1 MRDAAHKIQK
11 IRFGIEKIHTDSD
24 SVQTCN
30 LKPATKVYDIVINFR
45 GDQPAV
51 TLEIK
56 NTLNL
61 PKTSFSMKANLPQRE
76 PEMLRHWEA
85 IDVYGKIRKARAGCP
100 SYVLHDGPPYANG
113 AIHMGTAIN
122 KIVKDIIV
130 KSRSMLGYDAPYVPG
145 WDCHGLPIEIKVEEQ
160 LGGKKGEMSKLT
172 FRREC
177 RKYADENI
185 EVQRQQFKRLE
196 VFGEW
201 AEPYL
206 TMSHQYEA
214 DIARAFGDFVDK
226 GLVYK
231 GLKPV
236 HWCFSC
242 KTALAEAEV
251 EYEDHTSPSI
261 YVSFPVESD
270 LSDIDP
276 ALAGRDWSVVIWT
289 TTPWTLPANLAIAF
303 HPEYQYSAVRV
314 NSRGYIVATELLKAV
329 SEKCGWGQ
337 PQEIARFS
345 GKSLEKRKTR
355 HAFINRESLLV
366 LGNYVTLDA
375 GTGCVH
381 TAPGHGYDDYVTGV
395 HYGLD
400 ILCPVDDNGR
410 FLQNIEQFGGIE
422 VFEANPKIVDHM
434 RATGVLLHAEDFQH
448 TYPHCWRCHKPVI
461 FRATPQWFI
470 SLDKDQYREKAL
482 EAIRKVRWIP
492 SWGEERI
499 SNMVRERPDWCI
511 SRQRAWGVPI
521 IAFYCTACD
530 QILLNKNVVDHVAAV
545 FAREG
550 ADAWYARSPRKL
562 MPEGTVCSKCGG
574 RDFRQ
579 EFDILDVWFDS
590 GSSHLSTLGSRKDM
604 PWPSDLYIEGGDQY
618 RGWFQSSLLIAV
630 ALHGQAPYRTAITHG
645 WTLDAEGRA
654 MSKSKGIGIDPN
666 DLVKAR
672 GAEIARLLV
681 SSVSYVEDIRIFDEL
696 LDRLGEAYRK
706 IRNTCRF
713 MLGNLSNQQDAKNP
727 YFNPATDGVSYE
739 QMLEIDRWALA
750 RKNLLVERCLK
761 SYEEYQFHQVYS
773 VLYNFCIVDMSAF
786 YLDILKDRL
795 YTYATHSL
803 ARRSAQTAL
812 WEILDAITRLIAPIL
827 SFTSEE
833 VYSAMYED
841 HPPASRAESVH
852 MLLFPKNEVPRDEG
866 FLIAEWEKLRNVREV
881 VLKSLEEVRQAGTI
895 GNSLEAKV
903 IIHAAGETAELL
915 RRHEADL
922 RFIFI
927 VSQTEIQEDPGA
939 KDCLRAEVLKAD
951 GHKCERCWN
960 YSIEVGRDAAYPSL
974 CERCIPAIKEMTHCG

>member
-1 MRDAAHKIQK
+1 M
-11 IRFGIEKIHTDSD
+11 
-24 SVQTCN
+24 
-30 LKPATKVYDIVINFR
+30 
-45 GDQPAV
+45 
-51 TLEIK
+51 TLDIK

-76 PEMLRHWEA
+76 PEMLRHWDK
-85 IDVYGKIRKARAGCP
+85 IDVYARIRKARAGSP
-100 SYVLHDGPPYANG
+100 GYVLHDGPPYANG
-113 AIHMGTAIN
+113 AIHMGTAMN
-122 KIVKDIIV
+122 KIIKDIIV
-130 KSRSMLGYDAPYVPG
+130 KSRSMMGFDAPYVPG

-160 LGGKKGEMSKLT
+160 LGPKKAQMSKVAI
-172 FRREC
+172 RREC
-177 RKYADENI
+177 RKYAEKFI
-185 EVQRQQFKRLE
+185 EVQRQGFKRLE

-201 AEPYL
+201 ANPYL
-206 TMSHQYEA
+206 TMNYQYEA
-214 DIARAFGDFVDK
+214 DIARALGEFVDK

-261 YVSFPVESD
+261 YVAFPVESD

-276 ALAGRDWSVVIWT
+276 NLSGKDWSVVIWT

-314 NSRGYIVATELLKAV
+314 NGKGYIIATELLKTV
-329 SEKCGWGQ
+329 SEKLGWSE
-337 PQEIARFS
+337 PREVARFQ
-345 GKSLEKRKTR
+345 GKALERRKAR
-355 HAFINRESLLV
+355 HPFIDRESLCV

-400 ILCPVDDNGR
+400 VFCPVDDAGKFPSSVER
-410 FLQNIEQFGGIE
+410 FAGLE
-422 VFEANPKIVDHM
+422 VFEANPKIVNYM
-434 RATGVLLHAEDFQH
+434 RETGVLLYTEDFSH

-470 SLDKDQYREKAL
+470 ALDKNNFRQNAL
-482 EAIRKVRWIP
+482 EAIQKVRWIP

-499 SNMVRERPDWCI
+499 GNMVRERPDWCI

-521 IAFYCTACD
+521 VAFYCKACD
-530 QILLNKNVVDHVAAV
+530 QVLLRKDIIDHVASI
-545 FAREG
+545 FAKEG
-550 ADAWYARSPRKL
+550 ADAWYAHTPAEL
-562 MPEGTVCSKCGG
+562 LPQGTVCAQCGEN
-574 RDFRQ
+574 DFRQ

-590 GSSHLSTLGSRKDM
+590 GSSHLATLGARPDL
-604 PWPSDLYIEGGDQY
+604 PWPADLYIEGGDQY

-630 ALHGQAPYRTAITHG
+630 ALRGAAPYRAAITHG
-645 WTLDAEGRA
+645 WTLDEKGRA

-681 SSVSYVEDIRIFDEL
+681 SSVSYVEDVRIFDEL

-713 MLGNLSNQQDAKNP
+713 MLGNLSNQQDAKHP
-727 YFNPATDGVSYE
+727 HFNPETDRVPYD

-750 RKNLLVERCLK
+750 RKGTLIQKCLK
-761 SYEEYQFHQVYS
+761 GYEDYQFHQVYS
-773 VLYNFCIVDMSAF
+773 ALYNFCTVDMSAF

-795 YTYATHSL
+795 YTSATHSL

-812 WEILDAITRLIAPIL
+812 WEILDAFTRLIAPIL

-833 VYSAMYED
+833 VYHAMYEGC
-841 HPPASRAESVH
+841 PPETRSASVH
-852 MLLFPKNEVPRDEG
+852 ELLFPKYDDDAGCRVPPGGMGKAADCARVGPEIPG
-866 FLIAEWEKLRNVREV
+866 GSPAKRNH
-881 VLKSLEEVRQAGTI
+881 RQLARGQDSDPRFRR
-895 GNSLEAKV
+895 NRRAS
-903 IIHAAGETAELL
+903 AA
-915 RRHEADL
+915 
-922 RFIFI
+922 
-927 VSQTEIQEDPGA
+927 P
-939 KDCLRAEVLKAD
+939 
-951 GHKCERCWN
+951 
-960 YSIEVGRDAAYPSL
+960 
-974 CERCIPAIKEMTHCG
+974 

>member
-1 MRDAAHKIQK
+1 
-11 IRFGIEKIHTDSD
+11 
-24 SVQTCN
+24 
-30 LKPATKVYDIVINFR
+30 
-45 GDQPAV
+45 V

-76 PEMLRHWEA
+76 PEMLRHWEK
-85 IDVYGKIRKARAGCP
+85 IDVYGKIRKARAGSP
-100 SYVLHDGPPYANG
+100 GYVLHDGPPYANG

-130 KSRSMLGYDAPYVPG
+130 KSHSMLGYDAPYVPG

-160 LGGKKGEMSKLT
+160 LGRKKSEMSKMAI
-172 FRREC
+172 RREC
-177 RKYADENI
+177 RKYAEKYI
-185 EVQRQQFKRLE
+185 EIQRQGFKRLE

-201 AEPYL
+201 SQPYL
-206 TMSHQYEA
+206 TMSYQYETE
-214 DIARAFGDFVDK
+214 IARAFGDFVDK
-226 GLVYK
+226 GLVFK
-231 GLKPV
+231 GQKPV

-251 EYEDHTSPSI
+251 EYEDHVSPSI
-261 YVSFPVESD
+261 YVAFPMESD
-270 LSDIDP
+270 LSDLDP
-276 ALAGRDWSVVIWT
+276 KLARKDWSVVIWT

-314 NSRGYIVATELLKAV
+314 GGKGYIVATELLKAV
-329 SEKCGWGQ
+329 SEKCGWSN
-337 PQEIARFS
+337 PREVARFS
-345 GKSLEKRKTR
+345 GKSLEKRKAR
-355 HAFINRESLLV
+355 HPFINRESLLV

-381 TAPGHGYDDYVTGV
+381 TAPGHGYDDYLTGV
-395 HYGLD
+395 SYGLD
-400 ILCPVDDNGR
+400 ILCPVDDDGR
-410 FLQNIEQFGGIE
+410 FLKNVEHFGGQE
-422 VFEANPKIVDHM
+422 VFKANPKIVDYM
-434 RATGVLLHAEDFQH
+434 RETGVLLHTEDFTH

-470 SLDKDQYREKAL
+470 SLDKDGYREKAL
-482 EAIRKVRWIP
+482 EAIKKVRWIP
-492 SWGEERI
+492 AWGEERI

-521 IAFYCTACD
+521 IAFYCAACG
-530 QILLNKNVVDHVAAV
+530 QVLLSKKVIDRVASI
-545 FAREG
+545 FAKEG
-550 ADAWYARSPRKL
+550 ADSWYTHTPL
-562 MPEGTVCSKCGG
+562 ELLPEGTVCGKCGG
-574 RDFRQ
+574 KDFRQ

-590 GSSHLSTLGSRKDM
+590 GSSHLATLGTRKDL

-630 ALHGQAPYRTAITHG
+630 ALRGEAPYHAAITHG
-645 WTLDAEGRA
+645 WTLDEQGRA

-713 MLGNLSNQQDAKNP
+713 MLGNLSNQQDSTKP
-727 YFNPATDGVSYE
+727 RFNPASDRVPYE
-739 QMLEIDRWALA
+739 EMLEIDRWALA
-750 RKNLLVERCLK
+750 RKELLVQKCRK
-761 SYEEYQFHQVYS
+761 SYDDYQFHQVYS
-773 VLYNFCIVDMSAF
+773 ALYNFCTVDMSAF

-795 YTYATHSL
+795 YTAATHSL
-803 ARRSAQTAL
+803 ERRSAQTAL
-812 WEILDAITRLIAPIL
+812 WEILDAFTRLIAPIL

-833 VYSAMYED
+833 VYAAMYEGRPVED
-841 HPPASRAESVH
+841 HAESVH
-852 MLLFPKNEVPRDEG
+852 VLIFPKPEAPRGEES
-866 FLIAEWEKLRNVREV
+866 LMVEWDKLREVRET
-881 VLKSLEEVRQAGTI
+881 VLKSLEEVRQAATI

-903 IIHAAGETAELL
+903 VIRAAGETLRLL

-927 VSQTEIQEDPGA
+927 VSQVVVENDPNATDGL
-939 KDCLRAEVLKAD
+939 KIEVLKAD
-951 GHKCERCWN
+951 GQKCERCWN
-960 YSIEVGRDAAYPSL
+960 YSVEVGNDASFPTL
-974 CERCIPAIKEMTHCG
+974 CERCVPAVKAMTSNE

>member
-1 MRDAAHKIQK
+1 MV
-11 IRFGIEKIHTDSD
+11 E
-24 SVQTCN
+24 C
-30 LKPATKVYDIVINFR
+30 DIVITFS
-45 GDQPAV
+45 GDNQAV
-51 TLEIK
+51 TLDIK

-76 PEMLRHWEA
+76 PEMLRHWDK
-85 IDVYGKIRKARAGCP
+85 IDVYSRIRKARAGCP
-100 SYVLHDGPPYANG
+100 GYVLHDGPPYANG

-130 KSRSMLGYDAPYVPG
+130 KSRSMMGFDAPYVPG

-160 LGGKKGEMSKLT
+160 LGPKKAQMSKVAI
-172 FRREC
+172 RREC
-177 RKYADENI
+177 RKYAEKFI
-185 EVQRQQFKRLE
+185 EVQRQGFKRLE

-201 AEPYL
+201 ANPYL
-206 TMSHQYEA
+206 TMSYQYEA
-214 DIARAFGDFVDK
+214 DIARAFGEFVDK

-251 EYEDHTSPSI
+251 EYEDHTSPSV
-261 YVSFPVESD
+261 YVAFPLESD

-276 ALAGRDWSVVIWT
+276 NLAGKDWSIIIWT
-289 TTPWTLPANLAIAF
+289 TTPWTLPANLAVAF

-314 NSRGYIVATELLKAV
+314 NGKGFIVATELLKAV
-329 SEKCGWGQ
+329 SEKLGWSE
-337 PQEIARFS
+337 PREVARFA
-345 GKSLEKRKTR
+345 GKLLDARKAR
-355 HAFINRESLLV
+355 HPFINRESLLV
-366 LGNYVTLDA
+366 LANYVTLDA

-395 HYGLD
+395 NYGLD
-400 ILCPVDDNGR
+400 IFCPVDDAGK
-410 FLQNIEQFGGIE
+410 FLSTVERFGGLE
-422 VFEANPKIVDHM
+422 VFEANSKIVNCM
-434 RATGVLLHAEDFQH
+434 RDTGVLLQTEDFAH
-448 TYPHCWRCHKPVI
+448 SYPHCWRCHKPVI

-470 SLDKDQYREKAL
+470 ALDKNNFRQNAL

-499 SNMVRERPDWCI
+499 GNMVRERPDWCI

-521 IAFYCTACD
+521 VAFYCKACD
-530 QILLNKNVVDHVAAV
+530 QALLRKDVIDHVAGI
-545 FAREG
+545 FAKEG
-550 ADAWYARSPRKL
+550 ADAWYAHTPAEL
-562 MPEGTVCSKCGG
+562 LPQGTACGKCGG
-574 RDFRQ
+574 NDFRQ

-590 GSSHLSTLGSRKDM
+590 GSSHLATLGTREDL

-630 ALHGQAPYRTAITHG
+630 ALRGAAPYRAAITHG
-645 WTLDAEGRA
+645 WTLDEKGRA

-681 SSVSYVEDIRIFDEL
+681 SSVNYVEDVRIFDEL

-713 MLGNLSNQQDAKNP
+713 MLGNLSNQQDARHP
-727 YFNPATDGVSYE
+727 RFDPATDHVPYD
-739 QMLEIDRWALA
+739 QMLEIDRWAMA
-750 RKNLLVERCLK
+750 RKSMLVRKCLK
-761 SYEEYQFHQVYS
+761 GYEDYQFHMVYS
-773 VLYNFCIVDMSAF
+773 ALYNFCTVDMSAF

-795 YTYATHSL
+795 YTCATRSL

-812 WEILDAITRLIAPIL
+812 WEILDAFTRLVAPIL

-833 VYSAMYED
+833 VYHAMHEASSA
-841 HPPASRAESVH
+841 SVH
-852 MLLFPKNEVPRDEG
+852 ELLFPKCEAMKEEEH
-866 FLIAEWEKLRNVREV
+866 LLEEWEKLRTVRDA
-881 VLKSLEEVRQAGTI
+881 VLKSLEEVRQSGTI
-895 GNSLEAKV
+895 GNSLEAKIV
-903 IIHAAGETAELL
+903 IRTSGQTAALL
-915 RRHEADL
+915 RRHEDDL
-922 RFIFI
+922 RYIFI
-927 VSQTEIQEDPGA
+927 ASRVSVEDTPGTEESMQI
-939 KDCLRAEVLKAD
+939 EVLKAD
-951 GHKCERCWN
+951 GSKCERCWN
-960 YSIEVGRDAAYPSL
+960 YSVGVGKDSAWPTL
-974 CERCIPAIKEMTHCG
+974 CERCIPAIKEITNYE